1 MFLLFV
7 GTAAAAIEAPAD
19 VTINADYDN
28 FNDEDKDTISVSST
42 INVKNTGIADEKIT
56 FKWDS
61 LPSDYEFTNFEETFK
76 AGESRDVSFSV
87 KVPHNNDPGTEVIGK
102 LQLVDTAGTLL
113 DEVNVKQET
122 ENMLKLDE
130 IEVSYTSEDDNHESD
145 DFSGNDTSYTLNDKV
160 KPGTDVEIKIVLE
173 NRFHSNY
180 NRDGDMDNIV
190 LTIEVD
196 EEDIFDDDR
205 GDEEEIDLDDIEA
218 GDDDSYTYKF
228 TISPD
233 ASEDEYSFD
242 IRIEAED
249 GESITYE
256 IEKEVIIELGREKDD
271 VQITKMEVGP
281 TKITT
286 CDASFT
292 FDFEMKNVGTRSQ
305 KDSGYSIYNQDLD
318 INENV
323 QNIRL
328 DRFSDD
334 DNNFEKKFTFDI
346 SKNEKAGLFPL
357 DIRTYRAGNKVM
369 DVENTNVIIEK
380 CTTKKDETP
389 KVEDKSDD
397 VKNTSGNTITATT
410 QNDNAKPVVVTVEDT
425 KSTSTANKITSG
437 AVIKTVEQPYT
448 IDDAIIAVMIIALVL
463 VVVLVLFFIVVILK

>member
-1 MFLLFV
+1 MFLLLV

-19 VTINADYDN
+19 VTINADYDK
-28 FNDEDKDTISVSST
+28 FNDEDKDTISVSGT
-42 INVKNTGIADEKIT
+42 VNVKNTGIVDEKVT

-61 LPSDYEFTNFEETFK
+61 LPSNYEFTNFEETLK
-76 AGESRDVSFSV
+76 VGESKEVSFTV
-87 KVPHNNDPGTEVIGK
+87 KVPHDNAPGTESIGK
-102 LQLVDTAGTLL
+102 LQLVNSAETLL
-113 DEVNVKQET
+113 DEVNVKQKTAE
-122 ENMLKLDE
+122 MLELDE
-130 IEVSYTSEDDNHESD
+130 IEVSYTSEDDNSESD
-145 DFSGNDTSYTLNDKV
+145 DFSSDDSSYTLNDKV

-173 NRFHSNY
+173 NRFHSDY
-180 NRDGDMDNIV
+180 NRDGDMDNII

-205 GDEEEIDLDDIEA
+205 GDEEEIDLSDIEA

-228 TISPD
+228 TVSPD

-305 KDSGYSIYNQDLD
+305 KDSGYSIYNQDLG

-323 QNIRL
+323 QNLRL
-328 DRFSDD
+328 DRFSDS
-334 DNNFEKKFTFDI
+334 DNDFAKKFTFDI

-357 DIRTYRAGNKVM
+357 DIRTYRNGNKVM
-369 DVENTNVIIEK
+369 DVENTNVVIEK
-380 CTTKKDETP
+380 CTIKKDETP
-389 KVEDKSDD
+389 KVENKSDD
-397 VKNTSGNTITATT
+397 VKNTSSNTITATT
-410 QNDNAKPVVVTVEDT
+410 QNDKAKPVVVTVEDS
-425 KSTSTANKITSG
+425 KTSTANKITSG

-448 IDDAIIAVMIIALVL
+448 MDDAIIAVMIIALVL
-463 VVVLVLFFIVVILK
+463 VVVLVLFFIVIILK